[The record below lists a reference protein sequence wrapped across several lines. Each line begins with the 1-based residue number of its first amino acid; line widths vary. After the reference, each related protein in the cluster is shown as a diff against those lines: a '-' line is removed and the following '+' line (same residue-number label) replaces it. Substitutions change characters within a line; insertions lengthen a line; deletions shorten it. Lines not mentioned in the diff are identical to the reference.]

1 MSARKKEAAEV
12 VDLSLF
18 DKELCAAHGYSLLC
32 GVDEAGRG
40 PLAGDVYAAA
50 CILPK
55 DYDLPGLNDS
65 KKLSEKKRDKL
76 FDAIKE
82 QAVCYCVAVATV
94 EEIEKFDIRKATMLA
109 MTRAVEGLS
118 VKPDYVLVDGNF
130 IPNWG
135 ELAKG
140 EYCIGGD
147 AKSASIAAASILAKV
162 SRDRYMYEIH
172 ERHPEYAFDKHK
184 GYGTALHYQRIEK
197 YGVLPVHR
205 ASFLKSKLSDW
216 GSLPAQSLGYR
227 GESYAAEYLSRK
239 GYEILERN
247 FTVKEGEIDII
258 AKKEK
263 EIIFVEVK
271 SRKTLTPD
279 YLPQEA
285 VTKRKQNR
293 IIAAAK
299 AYIEAQEPDADTV
312 FLFDVMEVVG
322 HEGKIYVNR
331 IEDAFSPDQYEI

>member
-1 MSARKKEAAEV
+1 MTARKKEPVET

-18 DKELCAAHGYSLLC
+18 DKELCQKQGYTLLC

-50 CILPK
+50 CILPET
-55 DYDLPGLNDS
+55 YDLPGLNDS

-76 FDAIKE
+76 FEAIKE
-82 QAVCYCVAVATV
+82 QAIGYCVAVATV
-94 EEIEKFDIRKATMLA
+94 EEIERLDIRKATMLA

-162 SRDRYMYEIH
+162 SRDRYMYGIH
-172 ERHPEYAFDKHK
+172 EQYPEYAFDKHK

-197 YGVLPVHR
+197 YGVSPVHR

-216 GSLPAQSLGYR
+216 GTLPPQSLGYR
-227 GESYAAEYLSRK
+227 GETYAAEYLAKK
-239 GYEILERN
+239 GYEILQRN
-247 FTVKEGEIDII
+247 YAVKEGEIDII
-258 AKKEK
+258 AQKGK
-263 EIIFVEVK
+263 EIIFAEVK
-271 SRKTLTPD
+271 SRRVLTVEHM
-279 YLPQEA
+279 PQEA
-285 VTKRKQNR
+285 VTRRKQAR

-299 AYIEAQEPDADTV
+299 AYIEAAEPAEDIV
-312 FLFDVMEVVG
+312 FLFDVLEVVG
-322 HEGKIYVNR
+322 YEGKIYVHH
-331 IEDAFSPDQYEI
+331 IEDAFSPTTA

>member
-1 MSARKKEAAEV
+1 MSARKKEPTEI
-12 VDLSLF
+12 VDLSAF
-18 DKELCAAHGYSLLC
+18 DKALCKERGFTLLC

-50 CILPK
+50 CILPQH
-55 DYDLPGLNDS
+55 YDLPGLNDS

-76 FDAIKE
+76 FDAIRE

-94 EEIEKFDIRKATMLA
+94 EEIERLDIRKATMLA

-118 VKPDYVLVDGNF
+118 VKPDYALVDGNF

-135 ELAKG
+135 DLARG

-162 SRDRYMYEIH
+162 SRDRYMYSIH
-172 ERHPEYAFDKHK
+172 EQYPEYAFDKHK

-197 YGVLPVHR
+197 YGVSPVHR

-216 GSLPAQSLGYR
+216 GTLPPQSLGYR
-227 GESYAAEYLSRK
+227 GETYAAEYLIKK
-239 GYEILERN
+239 GYTILERN
-247 FTVKEGEIDII
+247 YAVKQGEIDII
-258 AKKEK
+258 AQKGN
-263 EIIFVEVK
+263 EIIFAEVK
-271 SRKTLTPD
+271 SRRVLSPD
-279 YLPQEA
+279 HLPQDA
-285 VTKRKQNR
+285 VTKKKQSR

-299 AYIEAQEPDADTV
+299 AYIEEKDADAV
-312 FLFDVMEVVG
+312 FLFSVLEVVG
-322 HEGKIYVNR
+322 YEGKIYVNL
-331 IEDAFSPDQYEI
+331 IEDAFTPPSE